1 MDAFLNELSFTG
13 NLVNEPKPPTGG
25 FFIGASMPD
34 TYRIT
39 VTTKSGETHEGL
51 MNRSQPEIVNGF
63 IGVAKEDGAWV
74 YLAPDDVLKMEYL
87 PVGDQSK

>member
-1 MDAFLNELSFTG
+1 
-13 NLVNEPKPPTGG
+13 
-25 FFIGASMPD
+25 MPD

-63 IGVAKEDGAWV
+63 IGIAREDGGWV
-74 YLAPDDVLKMEYL
+74 YLAPDDVLKMEYV
-87 PVGDQSK
+87 PEQGTEEQ